1 MSELALQDFE
11 ARRRLAEYFKN
22 ESKRELEYAE
32 KLRATSERSQNPVVK
47 LIMDAVSQDS
57 IKHSKIYETMA
68 SIIQG
73 AGLIDQAE
81 SSAVLN
87 DIESHIK
94 MEKESIDELEKLK
107 NDNMIKS
114 DPALTFLIDML
125 LRDESFHHA
134 LLTQIYNAII
144 KNITLSEQ
152 EIWDAVWRDATYHG
166 TPGG

>member
-1 MSELALQDFE
+1 MALQNFE
-11 ARRRLAEYFKN
+11 AKKRLAEYFRN

-32 KLRATSERSQNPVVK
+32 KLRATSERSQNPVVR
-47 LIMDAVSQDS
+47 LIIEAVSQDS

-68 SIIQG
+68 SILQG

-87 DIESHIK
+87 DIESHIQ
-94 MEKESIDELEKLK
+94 MEKESIEELEKLK
-107 NDNMIKS
+107 NDDIIKS
-114 DPALTFLIDML
+114 DPALMFLIDML
-125 LRDESFHHA
+125 LRDENFHHA